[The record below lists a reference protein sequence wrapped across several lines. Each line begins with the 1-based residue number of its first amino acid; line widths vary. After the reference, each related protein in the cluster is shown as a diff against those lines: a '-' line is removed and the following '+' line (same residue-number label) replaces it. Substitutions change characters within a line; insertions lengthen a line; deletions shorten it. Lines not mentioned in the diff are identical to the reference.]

1 MTPQAHLASAVEIMD
16 LIISGEA
23 PEKVLSNWSRR
34 SRFAGSGDREKIR
47 NIVFDCLR
55 SLKSFWAL
63 GQAETG
69 RGVVIG
75 YLLASDRNPEEV
87 FTGLG
92 YAPGV
97 LSEEELKRLEDSRG
111 SSKSDGVI
119 DLPDWLLEEF
129 RGALKSDFNN
139 ILEMFRFR
147 APLYLRVNRS
157 RTSPEE
163 TQKTLESEGVSTT
176 RHPSFPFAL
185 EVLTNE
191 RKVKKSK
198 TLELGHIELQD
209 LNSQAVCET
218 IPLKDGFRVLDFCA
232 GGGGKS
238 LALADRFSG
247 EIFAFD
253 ANFKRM
259 QDIPVRANRAGSN
272 IKVISELELESEP
285 KFDIVMCDVPCT
297 GSGSW
302 RRDPNGKWSLTPER
316 YQELMASQK
325 EILTT
330 AKDHVK
336 DRGLLVYITCSL
348 LPSENSA
355 QVNSFLD
362 KFPNWTIEL
371 EKSFSPLTGGDGFF
385 TTHLRLT

>member
-1 MTPQAHLASAVEIMD
+1 MTPHAHLASAIEIMD

-69 RGVVIG
+69 RGVIMG
-75 YLLASDRNPEEV
+75 YLLDSDRNPEEI

-97 LSEEELKRLEDSRG
+97 LSEEELKLLRTSSG
-111 SSKSDGVI
+111 PSKSDGVI

-129 RGALKSDFNN
+129 RGALKSDFNS
-139 ILEMFRFR
+139 IMEMFKFR

-157 RTSPEE
+157 RATPEE

-176 RHPSFPFAL
+176 RHASVPFAL
-185 EVLTNE
+185 EVLTSE
-191 RKVKKSK
+191 RKVKKSEM
-198 TLELGHIELQD
+198 LELGHIELQD

-218 IPLKDGFRVLDFCA
+218 IPLKDSFRVLDFCA
-232 GGGGKS
+232 GGGGKA
-238 LALADRFSG
+238 LALADRFKG
-247 EIFAFD
+247 EILAFD

-272 IKVISELELESEP
+272 IKVISELELKSEP

-297 GSGSW
+297 GSGSC
-302 RRDPNGKWSLTPER
+302 R
-316 YQELMASQK
+316 
-325 EILTT
+325 
-330 AKDHVK
+330 
-336 DRGLLVYITCSL
+336 
-348 LPSENSA
+348 
-355 QVNSFLD
+355 
-362 KFPNWTIEL
+362 
-371 EKSFSPLTGGDGFF
+371 
-385 TTHLRLT
+385 